1 MTLHLASGI
10 KRVPVSMIQELEAMK
25 ERIVE
30 YVVEREMTHTAVVKI
45 LRTDH
50 GIHTSD
56 NAVSVFCSKHGM

>member
-30 YVVEREMTHTAVVKI
+30 YVVEREMMHADVVRI
-45 LRTDH
+45 LRTEH
-50 GIHTSD
+50 GIHT
-56 NAVSVFCSKHGM
+56 NNVNVSIFCSKHGM